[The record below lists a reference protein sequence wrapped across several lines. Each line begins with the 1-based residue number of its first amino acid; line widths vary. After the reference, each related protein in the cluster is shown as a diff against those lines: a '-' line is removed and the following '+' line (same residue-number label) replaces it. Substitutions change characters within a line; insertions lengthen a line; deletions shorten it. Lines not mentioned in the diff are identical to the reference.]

1 VEQYDTISWL
11 YEVPYAG
18 YNKDELGRGFID
30 EHEELFSRYSNGRFH
45 DVSCGNGVQA
55 VALKAQGYEITAS
68 DISAEMLRLT
78 HAYAMEKHVVLSMF
92 KSAWSDIAH
101 HVDYKFDVVLCVGNS
116 ISHTRNQ
123 TERVEILKQFYE
135 IMNEGGTLLLDTRN
149 WELLFQS

>member
-1 VEQYDTISWL
+1 MEQYDTISWL

-18 YNKDELGRGFID
+18 YSKDELGRGFID

-78 HAYAMEKHVVLSMF
+78 HAYSMEKHVVLSM
-92 KSAWSDIAH
+92 A
-101 HVDYKFDVVLCVGNS
+101 
-116 ISHTRNQ
+116 
-123 TERVEILKQFYE
+123 
-135 IMNEGGTLLLDTRN
+135 IM
-149 WELLFQS
+149 